1 MLDIIHTRPV
11 TVPRHV
17 NSVRVR
23 WGFAE
28 LEVATEDIRTAV
40 VWRAHD
46 DRPSVIVNLSGVIR
60 RFEAELDIG
69 GVHPGP
75 PTPGEMSILP
85 AGSCL
90 SGEYLGR
97 SITYATLTI
106 DQDENKDRLEV
117 RPRLKHR
124 DEFVYR
130 CIERMAQLAG
140 DGSDVSAMTGQSIAE
155 ALRLHLSA
163 AYRHTA
169 SASLVRGPVL
179 NSLAIRRIESY
190 VHDNLDRELMLNDL
204 AAVAGMSV
212 HNFLRAFRKAFGTTP
227 AQFVI
232 DQRLRRA
239 RWLLT
244 NTAHDIVTIALET
257 GFSGHSHL
265 TATMHRRHGITPRN
279 LREAD

>member
-1 MLDIIHTRPV
+1 MLDNIHTRPV

-17 NSVRVR
+17 SSVRAR

-28 LEVATEDIRTAV
+28 LVVATEDIRKPV

-46 DRPSVIVNLSGVIR
+46 DRPSVIVNLSGIIR

-69 GVHPGP
+69 GAHPGP
-75 PTPGEMSILP
+75 PTAGEMSTLP
-85 AGSCL
+85 GGSCL
-90 SGEYLGR
+90 SGEYQGR

-106 DQDENKDRLEV
+106 DQDEKLEV

-140 DGSDVSAMTGQSIAE
+140 DGSDVSAMMGQSIAE

-163 AYRHTA
+163 HRHTGT
-169 SASLVRGPVL
+169 ASLVRGPAL

-212 HNFLRAFRKAFGTTP
+212 HNFLRAFRKSFGTTP

-257 GFSGHSHL
+257 GFSSHSHL
-265 TATMHRRHGITPRN
+265 TATMQRRHGITPRK

>member
-1 MLDIIHTRPV
+1 MLDNIHTRPV

-17 NSVRVR
+17 NSVRAR

-28 LEVATEDIRTAV
+28 LVVATEDIRKPV

-60 RFEAELDIG
+60 RFESELDIG

-75 PTPGEMSILP
+75 PTAGEMSTLP
-85 AGSCL
+85 GGSCL
-90 SGEYLGR
+90 SGEYQGR

-106 DQDENKDRLEV
+106 DQDEKLEV

-140 DGSDVSAMTGQSIAE
+140 DGSDVAAMMGQSIAE

-163 AYRHTA
+163 AHTGT
-169 SASLVRGPVL
+169 ASLVRGAVL
-179 NSLAIRRIESY
+179 NSLARPGRRLI
-190 VHDNLDRELMLNDL
+190 LCI
-204 AAVAGMSV
+204 AACNAGSTARGTMP
-212 HNFLRAFRKAFGTTP
+212 LR
-227 AQFVI
+227 
-232 DQRLRRA
+232 L
-239 RWLLT
+239 
-244 NTAHDIVTIALET
+244 
-257 GFSGHSHL
+257 
-265 TATMHRRHGITPRN
+265 
-279 LREAD
+279 